1 MYSVIYLVYFKRKY
15 NISIIMKKYLLLF
28 ILLLSCRMT
37 VMAQMSDSQVIE
49 YVKEESAKG
58 KDQKEIAKNLI
69 SRGVSVK
76 QLERLRDKYQSQ
88 NSRVD
93 MLSDGDN
100 IRRTIINN

>member
-1 MYSVIYLVYFKRKY
+1 
-15 NISIIMKKYLLLF
+15 MKKYLLLF

-100 IRRTIINN
+100 IRRTRINNGEVREQNADDKLLQYDEK